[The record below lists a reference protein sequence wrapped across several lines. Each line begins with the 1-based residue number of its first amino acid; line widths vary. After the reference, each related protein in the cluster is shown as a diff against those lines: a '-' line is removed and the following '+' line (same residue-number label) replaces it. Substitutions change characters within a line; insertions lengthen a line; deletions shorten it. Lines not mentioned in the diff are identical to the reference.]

1 MSVGRRLRYARKRAG
16 LTLLQVEERTGIGE
30 SSVSEFENAK
40 REPRLS
46 QLQALSGVYRRSI
59 TFFLGEGHLPREVV
73 LWRQKPD
80 PATASETEAE
90 FLRLCQQYHNLEVW
104 CEERRPCELPKV
116 SGDAA
121 SFRYPDAERLAYEV
135 QSELRLGDRPARGL
149 GTVLEEVCGVK
160 LFHLGFEPTGS
171 AASAVSD
178 AFGAGVLLN
187 AANVR
192 WRRNF
197 DLAHELFHLLTWNVF
212 RSTEGG
218 DGVFASEQ
226 EEKLAT
232 CFASHLLMPSDATR
246 VAISEVMKGEGV
258 SFSDLFKVARQ
269 FDVSVE
275 ALLWRIHFLYRCEE
289 EDTRRDIERYRKVG
303 SIWENREH
311 DEPATRPARFVA
323 LARQALRKGQISQGR
338 LAEYLGISR
347 REAMQIAEQEAL
359 EDEEIQIP
367 PA

>member
-1 MSVGRRLRYARKRAG
+1 
-16 LTLLQVEERTGIGE
+16 
-30 SSVSEFENAK
+30 
-40 REPRLS
+40 
-46 QLQALSGVYRRSI
+46 
-59 TFFLGEGHLPREVV
+59 
-73 LWRQKPD
+73 
-80 PATASETEAE
+80 
-90 FLRLCQQYHNLEVW
+90 
-104 CEERRPCELPKV
+104 
-116 SGDAA
+116 
-121 SFRYPDAERLAYEV
+121 
-135 QSELRLGDRPARGL
+135 
-149 GTVLEEVCGVK
+149 
-160 LFHLGFEPTGS
+160 
-171 AASAVSD
+171 
-178 AFGAGVLLN
+178 
-187 AANVR
+187 
-192 WRRNF
+192 
-197 DLAHELFHLLTWNVF
+197 
-212 RSTEGG
+212 
-218 DGVFASEQ
+218 
-226 EEKLAT
+226 
-232 CFASHLLMPSDATR
+232 MPSDATR